1 MKILIIAI
9 ITLTSGGIVE
19 IVAPSMETCEAWT
32 RAAKTAHEFTITD
45 EGGIVET
52 VAAVE
57 CKAENVNTPDA
68 GEEGEWI
75 DA

>member
-1 MKILIIAI
+1 MKALIIAI
-9 ITLTSGGIVE
+9 ITLTSGGVIEV
-19 IVAPSMETCEAWT
+19 VAPSLEQCEAWT
-32 RAAKTAHEFTITD
+32 AAARTAQSFTITD

-52 VAAVE
+52 VASVE

-68 GEEGEWI
+68 GEKGEWI

>member
-1 MKILIIAI
+1 MKLLIIAI
-9 ITLTSGGIVE
+9 ITLTSGSIVE
-19 IVAPSMETCEAWT
+19 IVAPSLEQCEAWT
-32 RAAKTAHEFTITD
+32 EAARTAQSFTITD
-45 EGGIVET
+45 EGGIVEM
-52 VAAVE
+52 VASVE

>member
-1 MKILIIAI
+1 MKTLIIAI
-9 ITLTSGGIVE
+9 ITLTSGGVIEV
-19 IVAPSMETCEAWT
+19 VAPSLEKCESWT
-32 RAAKTAHEFTITD
+32 LAAKTAQSFTVTD
-45 EGGIVET
+45 EGGVVET

-57 CKAENVNTPDA
+57 CKAQEVNTPEL